1 MDRSVLPRSSFFF
14 FLFSSALEYSSTG
27 ASPLPIPVQA
37 LRTAEDSIGGTRW
50 LVGRGK
56 RKERK
61 EWVGDI
67 MIIILYALE
76 DERDGL
82 FPFSSRNQTVMV
94 PFFFSCYQQK
104 MDSRRNLP
112 WFHEIRRIPRFPS
125 LPCG

>member
-56 RKERK
+56 RKEKKRMGRGYHDYYSLC
-61 EWVGDI
+61 VG
-67 MIIILYALE
+67 
-76 DERDGL
+76 G
-82 FPFSSRNQTVMV
+82 
-94 PFFFSCYQQK
+94 
-104 MDSRRNLP
+104 
-112 WFHEIRRIPRFPS
+112 
-125 LPCG
+125 